1 MTTPEDELWMG
12 DRQQHYRT
20 KPKRGKKNR
29 WLNMSIV
36 DTALTNKILG
46 DMVSPKFIADVTKST
61 RKAAHSTLN
70 TQRPDYWVPR

>member
-1 MTTPEDELWMG
+1 MG